1 MHRLLAVVLCTLC
14 LLPACTP
21 EAPPADAVLLG
32 RLFDSR
38 QGQVLEEGVVVLG
51 EGRILCA
58 GTPDDCR
65 WPAGTPVH
73 DYGQAT
79 LLPGLIDLHVHA
91 RPHYVR
97 AFLPSGITTVR
108 DANNTL
114 ATIDTLRSTP
124 GAPRILA
131 SGPALDGPGSV
142 LAGEPS
148 PLGSQPLESLM
159 PITVTSAED
168 AAAAVLALHDAG
180 TEWIKLYEQI
190 PHDAFQSAV
199 QTANEAGIPVMADL
213 GLMLTRGLAG
223 AEVDAVQAGTAGIST
238 LEHLSGAALAYQRLG
253 GDPLAGSLDDALLDQ
268 LAQAIA
274 ATGMAVVPTAGT
286 ARQFHEPH
294 ALGLDDLPGAARV
307 APHFTGFWQH
317 LEGVLAGEGP
327 QSRSAA
333 DLRLASALLPRLQ
346 AAGVAIGA
354 GSDVP
359 AAPRMLPGAALHQ
372 ELDALVQAGLTP
384 AQALQSATHT
394 AASILGADE
403 LGRIEAGASADILVV
418 DGDPLTNILHTRRVR
433 AVWFQGTAVDVDAA
447 WDEVE
452 RTLQDAARESGA

>member
-148 PLGSQPLESLM
+148 PLGS
-159 PITVTSAED
+159 
-168 AAAAVLALHDAG
+168 
-180 TEWIKLYEQI
+180 
-190 PHDAFQSAV
+190 
-199 QTANEAGIPVMADL
+199 
-213 GLMLTRGLAG
+213 
-223 AEVDAVQAGTAGIST
+223 
-238 LEHLSGAALAYQRLG
+238 
-253 GDPLAGSLDDALLDQ
+253 
-268 LAQAIA
+268 
-274 ATGMAVVPTAGT
+274 
-286 ARQFHEPH
+286 
-294 ALGLDDLPGAARV
+294 
-307 APHFTGFWQH
+307 
-317 LEGVLAGEGP
+317 
-327 QSRSAA
+327 
-333 DLRLASALLPRLQ
+333 
-346 AAGVAIGA
+346 
-354 GSDVP
+354 
-359 AAPRMLPGAALHQ
+359 
-372 ELDALVQAGLTP
+372 
-384 AQALQSATHT
+384 
-394 AASILGADE
+394 
-403 LGRIEAGASADILVV
+403 
-418 DGDPLTNILHTRRVR
+418 
-433 AVWFQGTAVDVDAA
+433 
-447 WDEVE
+447 
-452 RTLQDAARESGA
+452 